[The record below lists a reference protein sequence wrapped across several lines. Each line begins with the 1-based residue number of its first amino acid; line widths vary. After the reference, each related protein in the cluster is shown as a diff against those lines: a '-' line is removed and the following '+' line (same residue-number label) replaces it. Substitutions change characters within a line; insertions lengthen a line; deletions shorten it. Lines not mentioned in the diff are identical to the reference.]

1 MKRKAEKDKRTK
13 KYVKKKNVSIK
24 ETIDVLREFEI
35 IEKKIKNQ
43 I

>member
-1 MKRKAEKDKRTK
+1 MKRKEEKDKRTK

-24 ETIDVLREFEI
+24 ETIDVLGELEI

>member
-24 ETIDVLREFEI
+24 ETIDFLRELEI